1 MPPHRTRKL
10 NHGTEAGVE
19 QKSSEPTLC
28 TSCGSKLTG
37 TGEFCTNCGQ
47 KMRSYPTTR
56 KKRFRGLKKL
66 FRRIRGKKSSKR
78 NSADHFSTNEHG
90 SAGTIPLRE
99 RTGDGSVSEEIT
111 VVPNTPLGPVH
122 SLSSSHQN
130 SASEKR
136 ISVFDGEEDIQ
147 TVRLPTLSAS
157 SITFRSPKGKRK
169 GIPDEMSSSNQTA
182 STTQKSAKSSGIVKS
197 QSATFDWGKSSLK
210 EKRIEPTKTRINKWE
225 TLRAKSELSPSTGR
239 TGSLRQSPRASY
251 ASSTPPPFTP
261 KAAATTPPPAPKE
274 ATIGAKTTSVTPP
287 PVPSNVISQVIKNE
301 QKQKSAEKSPTIE
314 TSDKQN
320 VPSPSWA
327 KSPKGGRRNPMSA
340 FVNNLGSRSFSSLSP
355 KSKIPPPAPSAASPK
370 GADVPKTL
378 PISKSSHKT
387 PQKPLP
393 KTPTTSVPKTHKTPQ
408 KSLPKTPQKTHPKT
422 FPKTFQRQKSGP
434 QKALPRIPVA
444 ATLAKK
450 VPPPSPIVSSLK
462 SSKISK
468 TPPHVPANISKTAT
482 KIPPP
487 SPLAARKTK
496 TWQSTKSVNYA
507 KAVKGSPVAKNA
519 VKRAMESVT
528 PKTVSQKTAI
538 KMAASKYQTPQKQA
552 SKSQKQVNGSPVAK
566 NAIQTATGSATAKTG
581 SQKTATQKQAT
592 ESQKQATKSQKQA
605 TKSQKQATPPQFSIQ
620 GSSRH
625 LDRHNAVVN
634 KVQNLRSGGA
644 GDRTKRISEDGVS
657 SGTMNPSAVKRAW
670 EQAHANP
677 TDYSLSSHRVQH
689 AIAWGDKEI
698 RKLIDALKEFGAKNE
713 KGNFAV
719 KYGHLFEETTN
730 TFEALSGTL
739 KVAKS
744 RGVITFPDDIELF
757 FQRVHDDVVI
767 ELLKLSISDSAAI
780 QKAF

>member
-1 MPPHRTRKL
+1 MSP
-10 NHGTEAGVE
+10 
-19 QKSSEPTLC
+19 
-28 TSCGSKLTG
+28 
-37 TGEFCTNCGQ
+37 
-47 KMRSYPTTR
+47 
-56 KKRFRGLKKL
+56 KL
-66 FRRIRGKKSSKR
+66 FQSR
-78 NSADHFSTNEHG
+78 N
-90 SAGTIPLRE
+90 
-99 RTGDGSVSEEIT
+99 
-111 VVPNTPLGPVH
+111 
-122 SLSSSHQN
+122 
-130 SASEKR
+130 
-136 ISVFDGEEDIQ
+136 
-147 TVRLPTLSAS
+147 LPTKRHRNLY
-157 SITFRSPKGKRK
+157 PKRQR
-169 GIPDEMSSSNQTA
+169 IPFQ
-182 STTQKSAKSSGIVKS
+182 
-197 QSATFDWGKSSLK
+197 
-210 EKRIEPTKTRINKWE
+210 RRTKH
-225 TLRAKSELSPSTGR
+225 
-239 TGSLRQSPRASY
+239 
-251 ASSTPPPFTP
+251 
-261 KAAATTPPPAPKE
+261 
-274 ATIGAKTTSVTPP
+274 
-287 PVPSNVISQVIKNE
+287 
-301 QKQKSAEKSPTIE
+301 
-314 TSDKQN
+314 
-320 VPSPSWA
+320 
-327 KSPKGGRRNPMSA
+327 RRN
-340 FVNNLGSRSFSSLSP
+340 RCP
-355 KSKIPPPAPSAASPK
+355 KHRRKR
-370 GADVPKTL
+370 
-378 PISKSSHKT
+378 
-387 PQKPLP
+387 PLP

-408 KSLPKTPQKTHPKT
+408 KSLPKTPQKTQPKT

-487 SPLAARKTK
+487 SPLAAPKTK

-677 TDYSLSSHRVQH
+677 TDY
-689 AIAWGDKEI
+689 
-698 RKLIDALKEFGAKNE
+698 
-713 KGNFAV
+713 
-719 KYGHLFEETTN
+719 
-730 TFEALSGTL
+730 
-739 KVAKS
+739 
-744 RGVITFPDDIELF
+744 
-757 FQRVHDDVVI
+757 
-767 ELLKLSISDSAAI
+767 
-780 QKAF
+780 